1 MSKRRAYSI
10 EFKTEVIKFAET
22 HSNRET
28 GRKYKIDESMVR
40 RWLRKKKEI
49 SEAHEQ
55 PGPSKRRLRLEGAGR
70 KPCLSTVEGE
80 LMEKIAKERA
90 EQGYVSPKVIQVWA
104 TKMAEEISLTEFMAS
119 RGWLSNFM
127 KRYNLSIRRRT
138 TTGQSLPR
146 DLDNKIRNSVAF
158 NKKQIDQKSLQPA
171 MIVNM
176 DETSVWADMPS
187 ASTVNSNGEHTV
199 SNKTTGNEK
208 RQITV
213 CLAVK
218 ADGTKMKPY
227 VVISCSSLCP

>member
-28 GRKYKIDESMVR
+28 GRKFKIDESMVR
-40 RWLRKKKEI
+40 RWLQKKKQI
-49 SEAHEQ
+49 REAYEQ
-55 PGPSKRRLRLEGAGR
+55 PGPLKRRLRLEGAGR
-70 KPCLSTVEGE
+70 KPCLSTVEDE

-90 EQGYVSPKVIQVWA
+90 EQRYVSPKLIQIWA
-104 TKMAEEISLTEFMAS
+104 TKMAEENSLTEFMAS
-119 RGWLSNFM
+119 RGWLCNFM
-127 KRYNLSIRRRT
+127 KRYNLSIKRRT

-146 DLDNKIRNSVAF
+146 DLKDKIRNFVAF
-158 NKKQIDQKSLQPA
+158 NKKQIDHKSLQPA

-176 DETSVWADMPS
+176 DETSVWADMPT
-187 ASTVNSNGEHTV
+187 ASTVNSKRENTV
-199 SNKTTGNEK
+199 PNKTTGHEK
-208 RQITV
+208 NQITV